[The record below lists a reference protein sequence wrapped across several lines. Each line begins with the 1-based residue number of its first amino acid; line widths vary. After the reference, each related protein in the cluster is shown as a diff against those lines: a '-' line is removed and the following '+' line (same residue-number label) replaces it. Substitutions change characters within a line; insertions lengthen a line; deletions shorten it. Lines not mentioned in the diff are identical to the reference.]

1 MRKKMIFISVSGLAI
16 VLSAFL
22 LQLQLLKPAL
32 ETITFFP
39 IDESV
44 QYRMA
49 NTTLTLLNKKQNN
62 QHQVDWKLSS
72 TLDRKAYLRQDL
84 GLLFVNGVLEGK
96 TAKWEENTAN
106 LTQEHILSK
115 GESARYDAITFHYS
129 ELHGPNDIITSA
141 QRMSED
147 MLYVIDSRFSPLR
160 SFRAPKNNQEREWK
174 QVLDKSTDNRI
185 NKTLAKAAKTFQID
199 TNSYIMIPLNE
210 LRKYE
215 DQPFPGFNQGETAV
229 ILGRLWEGL
238 YKNYYLGIKKS
249 DGAAVDPLDSTMPLI
264 LVSKD
269 KSHVLVVTQTKDG
282 ESIILKQLIRGNS

>member
-1 MRKKMIFISVSGLAI
+1 MRKKLIFISVSTLAI
-16 VLSAFL
+16 AVSAFL
-22 LQLQLLKPAL
+22 LQLQLLKPSL

-49 NTTLTLLNKKQNN
+49 NTTLTLLKEKQDN

-72 TLDRKAYLRQDL
+72 ILDRGAYLRQDL
-84 GLLFVNGVLEGK
+84 GLLFVNGILKGK
-96 TAKWEENTAN
+96 TAKWEEDIAE
-106 LTQEHILSK
+106 LTQEQVVTS
-115 GESARYDAITFHYS
+115 GESARYDAITFHHS

-147 MLYVIDSRFSPLR
+147 TLYIIDSRFSPLR
-160 SFRAPKNNQEREWK
+160 SYRTAKSKEEREWK
-174 QVLDKSTDNRI
+174 QVLDRSTNNRI
-185 NKTLAKAAKTFQID
+185 NKALEKAAKNYQIN
-199 TNSYIMIPLNE
+199 TNNYLIIPLNE
-210 LRKYE
+210 VRKYE
-215 DQPFPGFNQGETAV
+215 DEPIQGLNQKETAA

-249 DGAAVDPLDSTMPLI
+249 DGTAADPLGSTMPLI

-269 KSHVLVVTQTKDG
+269 KSHLLVVTQAKDG
-282 ESIILKQLIRGNS
+282 ESIVLKQLLRGNS